1 MSAVQ
6 RDFSQGSVKKLILSQ
21 ALPLTVAQT
30 VQLLYNIVDRI
41 YIGHLE
47 GIGDLALTGLG
58 ITFPVI
64 VIIAAFTA
72 LFGTGGSTLFAIA
85 RGKGERQEAENVM
98 GNVFALLMMS
108 SVVLFFVCWFLRRDI
123 LFLFGASEASFV
135 YADQYL
141 RIYLFGTAF
150 SMLST
155 GLNGYINAQ
164 GFPKIGM
171 LTTVLGAALNVALDP
186 LFIFVFDMGVRGA
199 ALATV
204 ISQLVSALWVLRFL
218 TGKKAVITLK
228 LKSMRISGSRLK
240 NIITLG
246 FPGFVMQGTN
256 SLVSIACNT
265 RLQLYGGDDYVAI
278 MTVTN
283 SIREMLFVPSMGIT
297 RGAQPILGYNYGA
310 KKFERVKEGIRF
322 ATVVDVVYLL
332 VAWIT
337 VMLIPRALMGLFT
350 DNITVV
356 EQGARMLNIY
366 FFGFVFMALQAA
378 GQTTFQALGKA
389 KQAIFFS
396 LLRKAIIVVPLTFIL
411 PAAGFGVEGVFMAE
425 PVSNVIGGIAAFT
438 TMWFMVYKKL

>member
-1 MSAVQ
+1 MAAAQS
-6 RDFSQGSVKKLILSQ
+6 DFSQGSVKKLILSQ

-85 RGKGERQEAENVM
+85 RGKGDKEEAENVM
-98 GNVFALLMMS
+98 GNVFALLMVS
-108 SVVLFFVCWFLRRDI
+108 AVVLFFVCWFLRRDI

-171 LTTVLGAALNVALDP
+171 LTTVLGAAMNVALDP
-186 LFIFVFDMGVRGA
+186 VFIFVFDMGVKGA

-204 ISQLVSALWVLRFL
+204 LSQVVSALWVLRFL
-218 TGKKAVITLK
+218 TGKK
-228 LKSMRISGSRLK
+228 
-240 NIITLG
+240 
-246 FPGFVMQGTN
+246 
-256 SLVSIACNT
+256 
-265 RLQLYGGDDYVAI
+265 
-278 MTVTN
+278 
-283 SIREMLFVPSMGIT
+283 
-297 RGAQPILGYNYGA
+297 
-310 KKFERVKEGIRF
+310 
-322 ATVVDVVYLL
+322 LL
-332 VAWIT
+332 
-337 VMLIPRALMGLFT
+337 
-350 DNITVV
+350 
-356 EQGARMLNIY
+356 
-366 FFGFVFMALQAA
+366 
-378 GQTTFQALGKA
+378 
-389 KQAIFFS
+389 
-396 LLRKAIIVVPLTFIL
+396 
-411 PAAGFGVEGVFMAE
+411 
-425 PVSNVIGGIAAFT
+425 
-438 TMWFMVYKKL
+438 